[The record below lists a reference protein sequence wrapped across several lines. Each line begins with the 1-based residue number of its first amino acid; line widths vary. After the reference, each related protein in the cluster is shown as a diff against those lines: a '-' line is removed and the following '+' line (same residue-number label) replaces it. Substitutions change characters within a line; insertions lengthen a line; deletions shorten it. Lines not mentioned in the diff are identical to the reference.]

1 MERRCHRQS
10 RFYVAVG
17 INLVRNLNLPRPWF
31 RLAQPKT
38 RANATVTLN
47 AVNSAPTPL
56 NKSFTVHG
64 YTLLGDLL
72 SGDSDPDG
80 DSLNFNSIQTY
91 PQHGS
96 LFTSPTLQTPAYSP
110 NSGYSGPDSFTYRIC
125 DSLGLCGTG
134 TVTLTVLPNDGLEN
148 CGTGSCRS

>member
-1 MERRCHRQS
+1 M
-10 RFYVAVG
+10 
-17 INLVRNLNLPRPWF
+17 
-31 RLAQPKT
+31 RL
-38 RANATVTLN
+38 
-47 AVNSAPTPL
+47 NSAPTPL

-80 DSLNFNSIQTY
+80 DSLNFDSIQTY

-110 NSGYSGPDSFTYRIC
+110 NSGYSYVYDAASK
-125 DSLGLCGTG
+125 
-134 TVTLTVLPNDGLEN
+134 LTSRTLPNSVVTTYTYDGLDRLTRLKDAKSNTVIADNNYTYNTAGRHHTEH
-148 CGTGSCRS
+148 